1 MVRPAGGGERG
12 VKVPE
17 AFNTVGFF
25 CCSVGLYSFFYMAYT
40 GVWNV
45 WIPAGALIVVGA
57 VFFLAARTLDR

>member
-1 MVRPAGGGERG
+1 M
-12 VKVPE
+12 KVPE

-25 CCSVGLYSFFYMAYT
+25 GTSVGVYAFFYMAYT

-57 VFFLAARTLDR
+57 VFFLAARTLER

>member
-1 MVRPAGGGERG
+1 M
-12 VKVPE
+12 KVPE